1 MLKKILFATVLVLA
15 SVGCKTQPPAET
27 VAAADADA
35 DAGTDDAVQAASD
48 ATATLAEDV
57 TASK

>member
-27 VAAADADA
+27 VTAADADA
-35 DAGTDDAVQAASD
+35 STDDAVQAASD